1 MSQASARANS
11 PTNAAGSFPPRGK
24 ARWTFEDDPDHPAF
38 RRVNDKEHWSA
49 YRDLLRRRADTREYE
64 RGCLVLLQR
73 SRVMEFSDWDPPRDS
88 RGRGPRWFHY
98 YRRVLRED
106 VASSRLTPHEADVLR
121 EFLDVTGT

>member
-1 MSQASARANS
+1 MSSAARANS

-38 RRVNDKEHWSA
+38 RLV
-49 YRDLLRRRADTREYE
+49 ADDESCAVYKS
-64 RGCLVLLQR
+64 LLQR
-73 SRVMEFSDWDPPRDS
+73 REDTTRHERRCQAILKCSRVMLFGDWDPPRDS

-106 VASSRLTPHEADVLR
+106 VVNGRLTPHDAALAR